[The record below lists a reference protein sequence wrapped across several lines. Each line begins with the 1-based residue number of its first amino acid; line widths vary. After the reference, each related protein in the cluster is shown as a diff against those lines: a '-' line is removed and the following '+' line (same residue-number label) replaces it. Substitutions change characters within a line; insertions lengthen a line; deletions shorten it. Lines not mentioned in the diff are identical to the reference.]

1 MATSPVAIELLLLPQ
16 GRQLNFAKDL
26 LEIIDIARRVGGESA
41 PWELVAHNARS
52 PFVDTR
58 NFPAGTL
65 IEYYAQHV
73 SQHGQEVGRSNVV
86 STKQL

>member
-1 MATSPVAIELLLLPQ
+1 
-16 GRQLNFAKDL
+16 
-26 LEIIDIARRVGGESA
+26 
-41 PWELVAHNARS
+41 VAHNARS

-65 IEYYAQHV
+65 IEYYAQHL

-86 STKQL
+86 STTQS